1 MTFYVPSRD
10 GIKWSQIFGKLQ
22 EAKNPYGIEDYSIA
36 QSSLEQIF
44 LSFTKYQRG
53 GND

>member
-1 MTFYVPSRD
+1 MTFYVPSHD
-10 GIKWSQIFGKLQ
+10 IKWSQIFGKLQ
-22 EAKNPYGIEDYSIA
+22 DAKVSLGIEDYSIA

-53 GND
+53 END